1 MGSTRVKTPS
11 VFGGAGFFPST
22 VCKSLVFL
30 FSGLAAHSLHV
41 RTFGCMYVC
50 MYVCQYVCNYL
61 RTYCRIFLCRN
72 LFWILHSLCGTQ
84 PIHRHRRRHV
94 SFAISIC
101 FLLLPFLASAKSCMF
116 PASAGHVC
124 VCVWVCVLTVHAQ
137 CTYSARTV
145 HGRSA
150 RARNAANTTEN
161 CP

>member
-22 VCKSLVFL
+22 VWKSLVFL

-41 RTFGCMYVC
+41 RTFGCICTYVCTYVSMYVTT
-50 MYVCQYVCNYL
+50 YVLIVGYFYVE
-61 RTYCRIFLCRN
+61 IFSG
-72 LFWILHSLCGTQ
+72 FFTASVGHSQFIDIGGDMCLSQSPSVFFFCHSWLLQSPVCFQPQLGT
-84 PIHRHRRRHV
+84 
-94 SFAISIC
+94 
-101 FLLLPFLASAKSCMF
+101 
-116 PASAGHVC
+116 C